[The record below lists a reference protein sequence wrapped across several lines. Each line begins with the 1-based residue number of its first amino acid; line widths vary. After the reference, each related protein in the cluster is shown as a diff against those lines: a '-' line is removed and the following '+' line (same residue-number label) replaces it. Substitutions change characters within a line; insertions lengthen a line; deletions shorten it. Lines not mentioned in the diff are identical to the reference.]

1 MAAAGTPHAGGGYPS
16 RRIDYIFVGEAR
28 AGFYPS
34 QCSSTTLYQVFYRI
48 FVWGKETPRLVE
60 VARAQRNN
68 DATAARAC
76 NFDQKRCFFTRDK
89 DIQSLVFR
97 ADNRD
102 LRPYRRAAGW
112 PATSTSAAW
121 SAQGSVALSRCATA
135 HPPHTRI
142 ARIVGTS
149 ASGPTVRPNA
159 RSVTTASAGSGRAT
173 TWGSSRWCA
182 RAAAVASCERGRRRR
197 ERC

>member
-1 MAAAGTPHAGGGYPS
+1 MAGSPVAAAGTPHAGGGYPS

-34 QCSSTTLYQVFYRI
+34 QCSSTTLYQVSYRI

-60 VARAQRNN
+60 VACAQKITMRPP
-68 DATAARAC
+68 RAC

-102 LRPYRRAAGW
+102 L
-112 PATSTSAAW
+112 
-121 SAQGSVALSRCATA
+121 SV
-135 HPPHTRI
+135 
-142 ARIVGTS
+142 
-149 ASGPTVRPNA
+149 
-159 RSVTTASAGSGRAT
+159 
-173 TWGSSRWCA
+173 
-182 RAAAVASCERGRRRR
+182 
-197 ERC
+197 